1 MAWMNVDR
9 MRAEII
15 KVYPGRVGWAL
26 KVCDMPDEQVA
37 AIYKRMLKNGELKKD
52 NVIEKI
58 PVVEKKPDTPKRGL
72 RAKGKILDE
81 HCGEQIRF
89 DI

>member
-1 MAWMNVDR
+1 MVWMSVDR

-37 AIYKRMLKNGELKKD
+37 AIYKRMLRNGQIKKD
-52 NVIEKI
+52 
-58 PVVEKKPDTPKRGL
+58 PVKVEKKADNPERGL
-72 RAKGKILDE
+72 RAKGKFFDDE
-81 HCGEQIRF
+81 YSGEQIRF
-89 DI
+89 KI

>member
-37 AIYKRMLKNGELKKD
+37 AIYKRMLKNGQLKKD
-52 NVIEKI
+52 
-58 PVVEKKPDTPKRGL
+58 PVVEKKPDIPKKDPRTK
-72 RAKGKILDE
+72 AKFFDE
-81 HCGEQIRF
+81 HHGEQIKF